1 MFTGAEMMERER
13 EERKMP
19 VNRLVFPLTSC
30 FCSGKPLPPFSR
42 SMSAKWKPQFH
53 ITLVVKAAEVERDA
67 LVSTIAAPR
76 T

>member
-1 MFTGAEMMERER
+1 MFTVAEIIERER
-13 EERKMP
+13 EERKTP

-30 FCSGKPLPPFSR
+30 FRSGKPLPPFSR
-42 SMSAKWKPQFH
+42 SMSVKWKPQFH
-53 ITLVVKAAEVERDA
+53 ITLVVKAAEGGRDA